1 MEGSV
6 SVGLHL
12 PSGGAFGLIRSPKT
26 SETVEGNMHI
36 KKTRKINGS
45 CFGFF
50 IASSAQ
56 LDKLIKKTNK
66 SSITGTIRTNQQ
78 RFNTT
83 FFGILLLRISVVLS
97 LDGVV
102 YCYSAISL
110 TADHRVFDIINKNI
124 NQSCLLP
131 SANLHI
137 FTWSNWAWSQLPA

>member
-1 MEGSV
+1 M
-6 SVGLHL
+6 
-12 PSGGAFGLIRSPKT
+12 GLIRSPKT
-26 SETVEGNMHI
+26 SEPVEGNMHI
-36 KKTRKINGS
+36 KKRKINGS
-45 CFGFF
+45 CLGFF

-83 FFGILLLRISVVLS
+83 FFGILLLRMSVVLS

-102 YCYSAISL
+102 YFYSAISL
-110 TADHRVFDIINKNI
+110 TADHRVFDIISKNI

-131 SANLHI
+131 TANLHI
-137 FTWSNWAWSQLPA
+137 FTWSN